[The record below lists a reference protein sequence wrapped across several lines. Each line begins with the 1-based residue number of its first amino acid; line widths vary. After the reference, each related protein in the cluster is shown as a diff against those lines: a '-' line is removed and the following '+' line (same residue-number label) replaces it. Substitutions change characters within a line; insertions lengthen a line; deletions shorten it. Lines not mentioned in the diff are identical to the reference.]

1 MSKKDKSKEKIL
13 LQDRKLTPKQ
23 KRFCEEYVVSLN
35 ATQAAIRVGY
45 SKDSAYSIA
54 SENLRKPEIR
64 NYIREL
70 IEVRSIRTQITGDL
84 VLEQLAEI
92 ARGKQGLKATDR
104 FNAIDRLAKY
114 VGFFEEKQIAPYPK
128 TFVAEDK
135 LKALAQAVSD
145 KARRFIIS
153 MEHCEREKVMNRL
166 GEKGQ
171 ERLDKKIEE
180 AIEQG
185 KIDGDRD
192 NVDNNGYLQRL
203 EHELFAE
210 VVIEAARET
219 LPEYRFKEVLKD
231 AGFKASN
238 YMHESDF
245 GLDR

>member
-1 MSKKDKSKEKIL
+1 
-13 LQDRKLTPKQ
+13 
-23 KRFCEEYVVSLN
+23 
-35 ATQAAIRVGY
+35 
-45 SKDSAYSIA
+45 
-54 SENLRKPEIR
+54 
-64 NYIREL
+64 
-70 IEVRSIRTQITGDL
+70 
-84 VLEQLAEI
+84 LEQLAEI
-92 ARGKQGLKATDR
+92 ARGKEGVKATDR
-104 FNAIDRLAKY
+104 LNAIERLAKY
-114 VGFFEEKQIAPYPK
+114 VGFFEEKQIMPYPK

-153 MEHCEREKVMNRL
+153 MEHWEREKVMNRL

-171 ERLDKKIEE
+171 ERLDKKMEE

-219 LPEYRFKEVLKD
+219 LPKYRFEEVLKD
-231 AGFKASN
+231 AGFKASD
-238 YMHESDF
+238 YMHESDSD
-245 GLDR
+245 LDRS